1 MSTIPTLSL
10 RSTADLVTVL
20 PYLLGY
26 QPRDAL
32 VLVCLRDGRVCLT
45 ACQPLPPG
53 GEPPPA
59 LDALLAGMAK
69 ADPETVIILG
79 YENSVS
85 VSQTVEH
92 AGQACAEVGVR
103 VHDQI
108 IVTSDRWQSL
118 DLKAGSGDLTTPS
131 IAVAEL
137 VGAGVAPLPSRD
149 ALTAVVQP
157 GADSIDV
164 GHHIG
169 RYLAHEEGDDLLDLY
184 CSAWP
189 VVLDTTDDTPRVT
202 TKVAA
207 RAVLALRNIT
217 VRDLVVAT
225 PAPGIP

>member
-1 MSTIPTLSL
+1 MSTSPTITM
-10 RSTADLVTVL
+10 RSAGDLVAVL

-26 QPRDAL
+26 HPRDSL
-32 VLVCLRDGRVCLT
+32 VLVCLREGRVCLT

-69 ADPETVIILG
+69 ADPEAVIILG
-79 YENSVS
+79 YEN
-85 VSQTVEH
+85 TVPCRRPCDTPR
-92 AGQACAEVGVR
+92 QACAEVGVR

-108 IVTSDRWQSL
+108 IVTPDGWQSL
-118 DLKAGSGDLTTPS
+118 DPKAGSGDLTTPS
-131 IAVAEL
+131 TAVAEL

-157 GADSIDV
+157 GADATDV
-164 GHHIG
+164 ARHIG
-169 RYLAHEEGDDLLDLY
+169 RYLAREEGDDLLDLY

-189 VVLDTTDDTPRVT
+189 VVLDTTDDAPRVT